1 MYRLE
6 IMALP
11 QIQAQRATNP
21 VRVLVVDDS
30 AFMRKSLTTMLEE
43 GKQIHVVGVARNGEE
58 AIQQVQQLKPDV
70 VTMDVEM
77 PGMTGLQALQQI
89 MSKFPVPVIMVSS
102 ITVEGAQ
109 ETLQA
114 LEWGAVDFVPK
125 QLDGVVSKIADI
137 QQQLVSKVLAARY
150 AGAKLKRMPV
160 TGSVKPGVMPAKALS
175 SQSVSVT
182 RGSKLIAIG
191 CSTGGPQALFEIMP
205 TIPADCPAGIVIVQ
219 HMPKSFTKPFAD
231 RLNNLCALEVR
242 EAVDGDE
249 VKPGR
254 VLVAPGGMQFRI
266 VKKSIT
272 SSVVKLSP
280 NIENHPHA
288 PSVDIMLKSVAAL
301 YGERTI
307 GVILT
312 GMGHDGLEGM
322 KAIKA
327 AKGRTVAQDEASSV
341 VYGMPKAVVE
351 AGCAEKVVSL
361 SKVVGEI
368 MNMV

>member
-1 MYRLE
+1 
-6 IMALP
+6 
-11 QIQAQRATNP
+11 
-21 VRVLVVDDS
+21 
-30 AFMRKSLTTMLEE
+30 MLEE
-43 GKQIHVVGVARNGEE
+43 GKQIQVVGVARNGEE
-58 AIQQVQQLKPDV
+58 AVQQVQQLKPDV

-89 MSKFPVPVIMVSS
+89 MTKNPVPVIMVSS
-102 ITVEGAQ
+102 VTVEGAQ

-114 LEWGAVDFVPK
+114 LEWGAVDFIPK
-125 QLDGVVSKIADI
+125 QLDGVASKIAEI
-137 QQQLVSKVLAARY
+137 QKILVPKVLAARY
-150 AGAKLKRMPV
+150 AGSKLKRLTV
-160 TGSVKPGVMPAKALS
+160 TGAPKLSVPVAKALS
-175 SQSVSVT
+175 SRSVSVT
-182 RGSKLIAIG
+182 RGTKLIAIG
-191 CSTGGPQALFEIMP
+191 CSTGGPQALFEIIP

-219 HMPKSFTKPFAD
+219 HMPSSFTKPFAE

-254 VLVAPGGMQFRI
+254 VLVAPGGMQFRV
-266 VKKSIT
+266 VKKTIT
-272 SSVVKLSP
+272 TSVVKLAP
-280 NIENHPHA
+280 NYEKHAHA
-288 PSVDIMLKSVAAL
+288 PSVDIMLQSVAAL
-301 YGERTI
+301 FGERSI

-312 GMGHDGLEGM
+312 GMGHDGLDGM

-327 AKGRTVAQDEASSV
+327 VGGRTVAQDEASSV

-361 SKVVGEI
+361 SKVIGEI

>member
-1 MYRLE
+1 
-6 IMALP
+6 MALP
-11 QIQAQRATNP
+11 LSRTNIATPP

-30 AFMRKSLTTMLEE
+30 AFMRKSLTSMLEE
-43 GKQIHVVGVARNGEE
+43 GKQIQVVGVARNGEE
-58 AIQQVQQLKPDV
+58 AIQQVRQLKPDV

-89 MSKFPVPVIMVSS
+89 MAQHPVPVIMVSS

-114 LEWGAVDFVPK
+114 LEWGAIDFVPK
-125 QLDGVVSKIADI
+125 QLDGVASKIAEI
-137 QQQLVSKVLAARY
+137 QKQLVSKVLVARH
-150 AGAKLKRMPV
+150 AGAKLRKIPMNGLAKTAATPI
-160 TGSVKPGVMPAKALS
+160 KALS
-175 SQSVSVT
+175 SLAVSVT
-182 RGSKLIAIG
+182 RGTKLIAIG

-205 TIPADCPAGIVIVQ
+205 MIPADCPAGIVIVQ
-219 HMPKSFTKPFAD
+219 HMPKSFTKPFAE
-231 RLNNLCALEVR
+231 RLNNLCALDVR
-242 EAVDGDE
+242 EAVEGDE
-249 VKPGR
+249 VRPGR
-254 VLVAPGGMQFRI
+254 VLVAPGGVQFR
-266 VKKSIT
+266 
-272 SSVVKLSP
+272 VVKRTMTSTVVSLAP
-280 NIENHPHA
+280 NVEQHPHA
-288 PSVDIMLKSVAAL
+288 PSADIMLQSVAAL
-301 YGERTI
+301 YGERGI

-351 AGCAEKVVSL
+351 AGCADKVVSL
-361 SKVVGEI
+361 SNVIGEI

>member
-1 MYRLE
+1 
-6 IMALP
+6 MALP
-11 QIQAQRATNP
+11 LTQPQSVANP

-43 GKQIHVVGVARNGEE
+43 GKQIQVVGVARNGEE
-58 AIQQVQQLKPDV
+58 AVQQVQQLKPDV

-89 MSKFPVPVIMVSS
+89 MAKNPVPVIMVSS
-102 ITVEGAQ
+102 VTVEGAQ

-114 LEWGAVDFVPK
+114 LEWGAVDFIPK
-125 QLDGVVSKIADI
+125 QLDGVASKIAEI
-137 QQQLVSKVLAARY
+137 QKILVPKVLAARY
-150 AGAKLKRMPV
+150 AGSKLKRLTVTGAPKLSMPV
-160 TGSVKPGVMPAKALS
+160 AKALS
-175 SQSVSVT
+175 SRSVSVT
-182 RGSKLIAIG
+182 RGTKLIAIG
-191 CSTGGPQALFEIMP
+191 CSTGGPQALFEIIP

-219 HMPKSFTKPFAD
+219 HMPSSFTKPFAE

-254 VLVAPGGMQFRI
+254 VLVAPGGMQFRV
-266 VKKSIT
+266 VKKTIT
-272 SSVVKLSP
+272 TSVVKLAP
-280 NIENHPHA
+280 NYEKHAHA
-288 PSVDIMLKSVAAL
+288 PSVDIMLQSVAAL
-301 YGERTI
+301 FGERSI
-307 GVILT
+307 GVLLT

-327 AKGRTVAQDEASSV
+327 AGGRTVAQDEASSV

-361 SKVVGEI
+361 SKVIGEI

>member
-1 MYRLE
+1 
-6 IMALP
+6 MALP
-11 QIQAQRATNP
+11 LTQPQSVANP

-43 GKQIHVVGVARNGEE
+43 GKQIQVVGVARNGEE
-58 AIQQVQQLKPDV
+58 AVQQVQQLKPDV

-89 MSKFPVPVIMVSS
+89 MAKNPVPVIMVSS
-102 ITVEGAQ
+102 VTVEGAQ

-114 LEWGAVDFVPK
+114 LEWGAVDFIPK
-125 QLDGVVSKIADI
+125 QLDGVASKIAEI
-137 QQQLVSKVLAARY
+137 QKILVPKVLASRY
-150 AGAKLKRMPV
+150 AGSKLKRLTV
-160 TGSVKPGVMPAKALS
+160 TGAPKLSVPVAKALS
-175 SQSVSVT
+175 SRSVSVT
-182 RGSKLIAIG
+182 RGTKLIAIG
-191 CSTGGPQALFEIMP
+191 CSTGGPQALFEIIP

-219 HMPKSFTKPFAD
+219 HMPSSFTKPFAE

-254 VLVAPGGMQFRI
+254 VLVAPGGMQFRV
-266 VKKSIT
+266 VKKTIT
-272 SSVVKLSP
+272 TSVVKLAP
-280 NIENHPHA
+280 NYEKHAHA
-288 PSVDIMLKSVAAL
+288 PSVDIMLQSVAAL
-301 YGERTI
+301 FGERSI

-312 GMGHDGLEGM
+312 GMGHDGLDGM

-327 AKGRTVAQDEASSV
+327 VGGRTVAQDEASSV

-361 SKVVGEI
+361 SKVIGEI